1 MASNQSDLYLGLD
14 LSTQQLKY
22 TVINN
27 DHDIIAEAAVHF
39 DKDLPEFNTT
49 NGAIADGD
57 TVTSPTLMWVKAIDI
72 LLERLSKH
80 GEIKVKNIKGI
91 SGAGQQHGSVYWK
104 KDGLHTLSSLN
115 PDSTLE
121 AQLKDAFAITQS
133 PIWQDA
139 STTKQC
145 RSLEQLVGGAQGL
158 AEKTGSK
165 GYERFTGNQIAKI
178 YEQNR
183 SAYDATAAISLVSSF
198 IATVLLGKLAPVDA
212 ADGSGMNMMDIHS
225 HQWISSILEHCGGN
239 GLKDKLGSEPI
250 EGGTALGNISS
261 YFVTRYGFSPECVI
275 APFTGDNSAT
285 LVSMNLE
292 PGDCVVSLGT
302 SDTMLMYLP
311 IATPTTES
319 HIMSHPTNPD
329 AYMGMLCYKNGSLTR
344 EKIRDMYASGDWT
357 VFNHLLDECPPGL
370 TNGCQRR
377 GFYYYMQEIIP
388 FAKGFHRFED
398 DKEVEEFTGNKDQV
412 ARYNVRA
419 IIESQFMSMKVRT
432 SRMLD
437 THGKSSDASQATKL
451 KRILATG
458 GAASNPHLLQVLSN
472 VLNLP
477 VYKKQGMNSA
487 SLGGALL
494 AKFAIRRQS
503 GYTNSFEQMMDDEQ
517 RDKVAHQLVAEPQPT
532 HTQVY
537 DSMVDD
543 FVRLEQLV
551 VQNT

>member
-1 MASNQSDLYLGLD
+1 
-14 LSTQQLKY
+14 
-22 TVINN
+22 
-27 DHDIIAEAAVHF
+27 
-39 DKDLPEFNTT
+39 
-49 NGAIADGD
+49 
-57 TVTSPTLMWVKAIDI
+57 
-72 LLERLSKH
+72 
-80 GEIKVKNIKGI
+80 
-91 SGAGQQHGSVYWK
+91 
-104 KDGLHTLSSLN
+104 
-115 PDSTLE
+115 
-121 AQLKDAFAITQS
+121 
-133 PIWQDA
+133 
-139 STTKQC
+139 
-145 RSLEQLVGGAQGL
+145 
-158 AEKTGSK
+158 
-165 GYERFTGNQIAKI
+165 
-178 YEQNR
+178 
-183 SAYDATAAISLVSSF
+183 
-198 IATVLLGKLAPVDA
+198 
-212 ADGSGMNMMDIHS
+212 
-225 HQWISSILEHCGGN
+225 
-239 GLKDKLGSEPI
+239 
-250 EGGTALGNISS
+250 
-261 YFVTRYGFSPECVI
+261 
-275 APFTGDNSAT
+275 
-285 LVSMNLE
+285 MNLE

-319 HIMSHPTNPD
+319 HIMSHPTNPN

-357 VFNHLLDECPPGL
+357 VFNHLLDESPPGL

-388 FAKGFHRFED
+388 FAKGFHRFEN
-398 DKEVEEFTGNKDQV
+398 DKEVEEFTGDEEQV

-517 RDKVAHQLVAEPQPT
+517 RDKVAHQLVAEPQAT
-532 HTQVY
+532 HAQVY